1 MMKKILVSSILAVT
15 ACLSMVGQAN
25 AAPNFD
31 KHHTAQV
38 QHQKHSSNKASNNY
52 KHAKAKAAKSH
63 HKANVVAAKH
73 KVTAKNVHAKN
84 SHDKNNHD
92 KNSHDRNNHDRRS

>member
-1 MMKKILVSSILAVT
+1 MKKILVSSILAVT

-38 QHQKHSSNKASNNY
+38 QHQKHSSNKESNNY

-63 HKANVVAAKH
+63 HKAKIVAAKH
-73 KVTAKNVHAKN
+73 EVKEKKQNKYQG
-84 SHDKNNHD
+84 K
-92 KNSHDRNNHDRRS
+92 KQIRNDHQHRS

>member
-1 MMKKILVSSILAVT
+1 MKKILVSSILAAT

-25 AAPNFD
+25 AAPSFD
-31 KHHTAQV
+31 KHNSAQV
-38 QHQKHSSNKASNNY
+38 QQQKHSSNKASNNY

-73 KVTAKNVHAKN
+73 KAIAKNVHAKN
-84 SHDKNNHD
+84 SNT

>member
-1 MMKKILVSSILAVT
+1 MMKKILVSSILAAT

-31 KHHTAQV
+31 KHHSAQT
-38 QHQKHSSNKASNNY
+38 QQQKHSSNKASNNY
-52 KHAKAKAAKSH
+52 KHAKVKAVKSH
-63 HKANVVAAKH
+63 YKANVVAAKH
-73 KVTAKNVHAKN
+73 KATAKNVHAKN

-92 KNSHDRNNHDRRS
+92 RRS

>member
-1 MMKKILVSSILAVT
+1 MKKILVSSILAVT

-38 QHQKHSSNKASNNY
+38 QQQKHSSSKASNNY

-63 HKANVVAAKH
+63 QKANVVAAKH
-73 KVTAKNVHAKN
+73 KATAKNVHAKN
-84 SHDKNNHD
+84 SHDKNSHD
-92 KNSHDRNNHDRRS
+92 KNNHDRRS

>member
-1 MMKKILVSSILAVT
+1 MKKILVSSILAAT

-31 KHHTAQV
+31 KHHSAQV
-38 QHQKHSSNKASNNY
+38 QQQKHISNKASNNY
-52 KHAKAKAAKSH
+52 KQAKAKAAKSH
-63 HKANVVAAKH
+63 HKANVVVAKH

-92 KNSHDRNNHDRRS
+92 KNNHDRRS

>member
-1 MMKKILVSSILAVT
+1 MMKKILVSSILAAT

-25 AAPNFD
+25 AAPSYD
-31 KHHTAQV
+31 QHYKVQV
-38 QHQKHSSNKASNNY
+38 QQQKHSSSKASNNY
-52 KHAKAKAAKSH
+52 KHAKANVAKSH

-73 KVTAKNVHAKN
+73 KAIAKNVHAKNSNTKN

-92 KNSHDRNNHDRRS
+92 KNNHDRRS

>member
-1 MMKKILVSSILAVT
+1 MMKKILVSSILAAT

-31 KHHTAQV
+31 KHHSAQV
-38 QHQKHSSNKASNNY
+38 QQQKHSNNKASNSY

-63 HKANVVAAKH
+63 YKANVVAAKH
-73 KVTAKNVHAKN
+73 KTTVKNVHAKN
-84 SHDKNNHD
+84 SHAKNN
-92 KNSHDRNNHDRRS
+92 HDRNNHDRRS

>member
-1 MMKKILVSSILAVT
+1 MKKILVSSILAAT

-31 KHHTAQV
+31 KHHSAQV
-38 QHQKHSSNKASNNY
+38 QHQKYSSNKASNKY
-52 KHAKAKAAKSH
+52 KQAKIKAAKSH
-63 HKANVVAAKH
+63 HKARVVVAKH
-73 KVTAKNVHAKN
+73 KATAKNVHAKN

-92 KNSHDRNNHDRRS
+92 RRS

>member
-1 MMKKILVSSILAVT
+1 MKKILVSSILAAT

-31 KHHTAQV
+31 KHHSAQV
-38 QHQKHSSNKASNNY
+38 QQQKHSSNKTSNNY
-52 KHAKAKAAKSH
+52 KHAKVKAAKSH

-73 KVTAKNVHAKN
+73 KAIAKNVHAKN

-92 KNSHDRNNHDRRS
+92 RNNHDRRS

>member
-1 MMKKILVSSILAVT
+1 MMKKILVSSILAAT

-31 KHHTAQV
+31 KHHSAQV
-38 QHQKHSSNKASNNY
+38 QQQKHSNNKASNNY
-52 KHAKAKAAKSH
+52 KHAKVKAAKSH

-73 KVTAKNVHAKN
+73 KTTVKNVHAKN
-84 SHDKNNHD
+84 SHAKNN
-92 KNSHDRNNHDRRS
+92 HDRNNHDRRS

>member
-1 MMKKILVSSILAVT
+1 MMKKILVSSILAAT

-31 KHHTAQV
+31 KHHSAQV
-38 QHQKHSSNKASNNY
+38 QQQKHSSNKASNNY
-52 KHAKAKAAKSH
+52 KHAKVKAAKSH
-63 HKANVVAAKH
+63 YKANVVAAKH
-73 KVTAKNVHAKN
+73 KTTAKNVHAKN

-92 KNSHDRNNHDRRS
+92 RNNHDRRS

>member
-1 MMKKILVSSILAVT
+1 MMKKILVSSILAAT

-31 KHHTAQV
+31 KHHSAQV
-38 QHQKHSSNKASNNY
+38 QQQKHSSNKASNNY
-52 KHAKAKAAKSH
+52 KYAKVKAAKSH

-73 KVTAKNVHAKN
+73 KVIAKNAHAKN
-84 SHDKNNHD
+84 SHD
-92 KNSHDRNNHDRRS
+92 RNKHDRRS